1 MTNPF
6 QKELKIPP
14 AETSAKDKA
23 LELQASTQQKLQT
36 KQLES
41 LSQIANFDWK
51 AVPPPM
57 LAQMLVQIPFRGS
70 GGDPDYFL
78 APWQAM
84 IFAMRCFEL
93 GLSPFSDEVWFNP
106 KNNKTNVTLSGKLKL
121 ARLQGLNLG
130 PPHFER
136 VTRKFNGKDD
146 YGYRCSMSTGR
157 DGDRAEYTAWHSEW
171 FVARSPVWK
180 EKPDHMLQVRATEK
194 CLSFASG
201 IGVSE
206 LPGEGDL
213 GRDPERS
220 ELPVIESTQFT
231 SHEHDSANKEMKQ

>member
-1 MTNPF
+1 VVEGERSST
-6 QKELKIPP
+6 E
-14 AETSAKDKA
+14 KA
-23 LELQASTQQKLQT
+23 LSIKVSAQENLQK

-41 LSQIANFDWK
+41 LGKIENFDWK

-57 LAQMLVQIPFRGS
+57 LAQMLVNIPFK
-70 GGDPDYFL
+70 GGQGEPDYFL

-121 ARLQGLNLG
+121 ARLQGMKLG

-136 VTRKFNGKDD
+136 VTRKFNGKED
-146 YGYRCSMSTGR
+146 YGYKCTMSSGK
-157 DGDRAEYTAWHSEW
+157 DYAEYTAWYGEW
-171 FVARSPVWK
+171 AVMRSPVWK
-180 EKPDHMLQVRATEK
+180 EKPDHMLMVRATEK

-206 LPGEGDL
+206 LPDDNDL
-213 GRDPERS
+213 GKAPDKV
-220 ELPVIESTQFT
+220 ELPSVESTNFT
-231 SHEHDSANKEMKQ
+231 YIEQERKQ